1 MFDII
6 AFDADDTLW
15 NNEIHYLNAREQFI
29 QLCADYEDPHLA
41 GRELDKIEINNLS
54 YYGYGIKSF
63 ALSMIETAV
72 KVSRGK
78 LDAEKISE
86 IIAITKN
93 MLDARIELL
102 DHVPETLDALS
113 QRYALMLITKGDP
126 SEQQRKINRSGLS
139 KYFRYVEIIG
149 EKTIETYRTIFEKY
163 QIDPSRFLMIGNSL
177 KSDIL
182 PVLTLGGKAIYIP
195 HPHTWA
201 HEMVDEDQGRDA
213 GYIQVDHIGQVN
225 QVIDNLI
232 GMSRSG
238 KNWL

>member
-29 QLCADYEDPHLA
+29 QLCAVYDDPQLV
-41 GRELDKIEINNLS
+41 GRELDRIEINNLS

-72 KVSRGK
+72 KISRGK
-78 LDAEKISE
+78 LNAEKTSE

-93 MLDARIELL
+93 MLDAEIELL
-102 DHVPETLDALS
+102 DHVPETLEVLS
-113 QRYALMLITKGDP
+113 QRLSLMLITKGDP

-139 KYFRYVEIIG
+139 KYFRYVEITG
-149 EKTIETYRTIFEKY
+149 EKTIETYRTILEKY
-163 QIDPSRFLMIGNSL
+163 QIDLTRFLMIGNSL

-182 PVLTLGGKAIYIP
+182 PVLNLGGKAIYIP
-195 HPHTWA
+195 HYHTWA
-201 HEMVDEDQGRDA
+201 HEMVTEEQGRNA
-213 GYIQVDHIGQVN
+213 GYIQADHIGQVN
-225 QVIDNLI
+225 QIIDNLI
-232 GMSRSG
+232 GKS
-238 KNWL
+238 